1 MEKDRHVDLRVQKT
15 TEAIKETYCEM
26 VLEMDAD
33 RITVKELTDRAR
45 IHRKTFY
52 LHYSCIEALAE
63 DVIGDLANSYFGRID
78 AIDPGMPIDETNRV
92 FFEFME
98 GGREGELLRRLALV
112 PSYRAFSNKLFAAT
126 LQHNRAR
133 HNPYAALPPER
144 QAIVNVFLTQSTQ
157 DMYLRW
163 VEDGRLIPMD
173 EMIELSTAL
182 LARGAAQ
189 FRDDAYQGL

>member
-1 MEKDRHVDLRVQKT
+1 ME
-15 TEAIKETYCEM
+15 
-26 VLEMDAD
+26 
-33 RITVKELTDRAR
+33 
-45 IHRKTFY
+45 
-52 LHYSCIEALAE
+52 
-63 DVIGDLANSYFGRID
+63 
-78 AIDPGMPIDETNRV
+78 
-92 FFEFME
+92 
-98 GGREGELLRRLALV
+98 
-112 PSYRAFSNKLFAAT
+112 
-126 LQHNRAR
+126 